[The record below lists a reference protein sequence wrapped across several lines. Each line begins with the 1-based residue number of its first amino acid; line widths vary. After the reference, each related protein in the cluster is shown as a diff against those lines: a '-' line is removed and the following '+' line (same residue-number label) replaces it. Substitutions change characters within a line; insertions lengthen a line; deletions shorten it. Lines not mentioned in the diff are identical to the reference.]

1 MTIEKAT
8 VGCRNDGSE
17 ITVVRD
23 SPAPPPSD
31 DFHYDQMIRRL
42 GHIYDSQF
50 QHI

>member
-1 MTIEKAT
+1 M
-8 VGCRNDGSE
+8 VYCRNDGSE

-23 SPAPPPSD
+23 VPAPAPSD

-42 GHIYDSQF
+42 GHIYDSWF